1 MFLFISNAFGDVV
14 AHALIPLARSPT
26 SPNKN
31 ETMLKRASQEA
42 HASQR
47 PLAFFARLPARATC
61 DTRESQ
67 RWRARQM
74 SVIQNERRRRTAAA
88 PFEKR
93 QKLPTSDTSDVEAM
107 SDVGSF

>member
-1 MFLFISNAFGDVV
+1 MVEQNAANANYTRVFLFINNAFVDVV

-26 SPNKN
+26 SPNKK
-31 ETMLKRASQEA
+31 ETMLKRASREA

-47 PLAFFARLPARATC
+47 TLAFFARLPARATC
-61 DTRESQ
+61 NTRESQ

-74 SVIQNERRRRTAAA
+74 SVIEKQRRRRTAAA

-93 QKLPTSDTSDVEAM
+93 
-107 SDVGSF
+107 